1 MSSCLAQS
9 FAVKYQLNYDA
20 CIREIPVYLSV
31 RTAWG
36 FFQLSGGEFLCHAE
50 HVNLVNKW
58 LVIVYDSTLDL

>member
-20 CIREIPVYLSV
+20 CIKEIPVYLYV

-36 FFQLSGGEFLCHAE
+36 FFRLSGGEFLCHAE